1 MSQIA
6 QKNVITGFPT
16 CLFCIQWKSDLG
28 QAWALKLCLLVLF
41 TIVVRVDVQM
51 CIPLKTQS
59 FGAPLNSP
67 SASHLSGKINHR
79 CILKLLVY

>member
-28 QAWALKLCLLVLF
+28 QAWALKLCMLVLF
-41 TIVVRVDVQM
+41 TIVVRVDVHPVKDTV
-51 CIPLKTQS
+51 IW
-59 FGAPLNSP
+59 APLNST
-67 SASHLSGKINHR
+67 GVTQ
-79 CILKLLVY
+79 CIPPKW